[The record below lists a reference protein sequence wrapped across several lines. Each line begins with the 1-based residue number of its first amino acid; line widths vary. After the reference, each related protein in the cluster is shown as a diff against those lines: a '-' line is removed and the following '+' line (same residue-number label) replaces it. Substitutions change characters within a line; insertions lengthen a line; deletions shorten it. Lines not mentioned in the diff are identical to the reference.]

1 MSEREHNASPA
12 TERALHASIAE
23 IMQLL
28 PVEYREPGEALA
40 GLLADLELQLEIRQ
54 AGALLP
60 AIQAGAIDIDQ
71 LTEKQPALAAIR
83 DLIAGATTLPRPG
96 DPLLLEGAHP
106 DQAAQVENIRKML
119 LAMVAD
125 IRTII
130 IRLAQELLYLR
141 SLKTASQARQREAAQ
156 LTLQVYAPLANR
168 LGIWQLKWEM
178 EDLAFRYAEP
188 ETYRHIAS
196 ALAEKRVER
205 EQFIDK
211 VLTKLRQL
219 LTENGIKAQV
229 KGRPKHIYSIWKKM
243 QRKEQELD
251 ELYDLRAVRVL
262 VDSVR
267 DCYTV
272 LGIVH
277 GEWRHIPKEF
287 DDYIATPKGNNYQ
300 SLHTAVIG
308 PDDKAV
314 EIQVR
319 TWDMHNHAEFGVAA
333 HWRYKE
339 GAGRDVGL
347 EEKIAWL
354 RQLLEAEGDDDFIDR
369 FQDEV
374 FQDRIYALTPRGGVI
389 DLPAGATP
397 VDFAYHVHTEVGHR
411 CRGAK
416 VNGRIVP
423 LTYQLATGDRVEIL
437 TSKTGEPSRDW
448 LSPHAG
454 YVRSSRARDKIRYW
468 FRQQS
473 HETNLVRGREIL
485 ERELERYDAS
495 DITAKQLAK
504 QLKLPDGDAVCLAL
518 GAGDLSPHQVA
529 NTIQRMTGSVE
540 VFPETFKRLENR
552 GNNRRGRNKGV
563 NIEGVDDLLTHLARC
578 CQPLP
583 PDPISGFITRGRGIS
598 VHRRDCPHLLRLE
611 SREPD
616 RVIAVDWGDEAPA
629 RHNVDI
635 RIDAQ
640 DRHGLLKDITSLMS
654 EEKTSI
660 MAINTQRDD
669 QRATVRIDVTVDIS
683 GMDQLGRIL
692 NRLAALPN
700 VFKAHRRTHA

>member
-1 MSEREHNASPA
+1 
-12 TERALHASIAE
+12 
-23 IMQLL
+23 MQ
-28 PVEYREPGEALA
+28 E
-40 GLLADLELQLEIRQ
+40 LLAALPEASRREGEQLRDLLAELQLQREIQ
-54 AGALLP
+54 LAGTLLP
-60 AIQAGAIDIDQ
+60 AIQLGDIDTID
-71 LTEKQPALAAIR
+71 LERRYPALAGIQQ
-83 DLIAGATTLPRPG
+83 LVTGATSLPRPG
-96 DPLLLEGAHP
+96 EIMPLDGAHP
-106 DQAAQVENIRKML
+106 DESAQVENIRKML
-119 LAMVAD
+119 LAMVED

-130 IRLAQELLYLR
+130 IRLGQELLYLR
-141 SLKTASQARQREAAQ
+141 QIKDAPDEVRREAAR
-156 LTLQVYAPLANR
+156 TTFAIYAPLANR
-168 LGIWQLKWEM
+168 LGIWQLKWEL

-188 ETYRHIAS
+188 ETYKRIAK

-205 EQFIDK
+205 EHFIEQMMQ
-211 VLTKLRQL
+211 KLRDL
-219 LTENGIKAQV
+219 MTANGINGQV

-243 QRKEQELD
+243 QKKQVELD
-251 ELYDLRAVRVL
+251 ELFDLRAVRVM
-262 VDSVR
+262 VDSVK
-267 DCYTV
+267 DCYTA

-308 PDDKAV
+308 PADKAV
-314 EIQVR
+314 EIQIR
-319 TWDMHNHAEFGVAA
+319 TWDMHHHAELGVAA

-339 GAGRDVGL
+339 GGSRDIGL

-423 LTYQLATGDRVEIL
+423 LTHELATGDRVEIL

-454 YVRSSRARDKIRYW
+454 YVKSSRARDKIRYW

-473 HETNLVRGREIL
+473 HEENLARGREII
-485 ERELERYDAS
+485 EREIERFDAAGIS
-495 DITAKQLAK
+495 VADIARR
-504 QLKLPDGDAVCLAL
+504 LKLPDADAVCLAV
-518 GAGDLSPHQVA
+518 GAGDLSSHQVGNA
-529 NTIQRMTGSVE
+529 IQRLTGPGDE
-540 VFPETFKRLENR
+540 FPENFDRTRPGK
-552 GNNRRGRNKGV
+552 KSSGV
-563 NIEGVDDLLTHLARC
+563 SVSGVDDLLSHPAKC

-583 PDPISGFITRGRGIS
+583 PDPIRGFITRGRGVSI
-598 VHRRDCPHLLRLE
+598 HRQDCPHLLKLE
-611 SREPD
+611 EDEPQ
-616 RVIAVDWGDEAPA
+616 RIIAVEWGDTSGK

-635 RIDAQ
+635 RVDAY
-640 DRHGLLKDITSLMS
+640 DRQGLLRDITSLMS
-654 EEKTSI
+654 EEKTHI
-660 MAINTQRDD
+660 MAVNTQRDD
-669 QRATVRIDVTVDIS
+669 ANGSVRIDLTVEI
-683 GMDQLGRIL
+683 GHIDQLGRLL
-692 NRLAALPN
+692 NRIAALPN
-700 VFKAHRRTHA
+700 IFNAQRRMHS